1 MKTKSGPPRNYL
13 GRGEQRRLFWTWM
26 PLALVVLL
34 VAGWLERTYVR
45 RDDPPGMEQVDTVVP
60 FGGEKVPDA
69 VVIGPEQPE
78 AVEETAFELGA
89 PARSLATVRDDTV
102 FRDGDREAWF
112 SLWQTLRSTDP
123 VVLRKSPATSVSF
136 AELFGQPKA
145 FRGRLVRFTGLV
157 KRLQYVEAPAND
169 SNIDG
174 YWQAWVRP
182 DLGPPTPIV
191 VYFLEVPPGF
201 PTGERIE
208 ERIEVVG
215 YFFKRWAYQATDAI
229 RTAPLV
235 VSRMPYSIEGVTKS
249 SPMDWIGSIA
259 MATMFAVV
267 VLSAVAA
274 WLANRGPP
282 RRVEQP
288 SGDLSKQLEAV
299 ETESTEQALRRLS
312 REGFPAAA
320 DASSTEARSRLD
332 ERSDG

>member
-1 MKTKSGPPRNYL
+1 MKTKSGRPRNYL

-34 VAGWLERTYVR
+34 VAGWFERTYVR
-45 RDDPPGMEQVDTVVP
+45 RDDDPRMEQVDTVVP
-60 FGGEKVPDA
+60 FAEEKLPDA
-69 VVIGPEQPE
+69 VVIEPEPPE
-78 AVEETAFELGA
+78 AAEETAFELGA

-112 SLWQTLRSTDP
+112 SMWQTLRSTDP
-123 VVLRKSPATSVSF
+123 TVLRKSPATSVSF

-145 FRGRLVRFTGLV
+145 FRGRLVRFKGLV

-235 VSRMPYSIEGVTKS
+235 VARMPYSIESREKS

-259 MATMFAVV
+259 MATMFGVV

-282 RRVEQP
+282 RKVEQP
-288 SGDLSKQLEAV
+288 TGDLSEQLDGI
-299 ETESTEQALRRLS
+299 ETESTEEALRRLS
-312 REGFPAAA
+312 REGLPAAA
-320 DASSTEARSRLD
+320 DPSSTEGRLPLD
-332 ERSDG
+332 ERSEA

>member
-1 MKTKSGPPRNYL
+1 MKKTSGRPRNYL

-26 PLALVVLL
+26 PLAFVVLL
-34 VAGWLERTYVR
+34 VAGWLERSYVR
-45 RDDPPGMEQVDTVVP
+45 CDDDPRLEQVDTVVP
-60 FGGEKVPDA
+60 FAGEVVPDA
-69 VVIGPEQPE
+69 VVIEPERPE
-78 AVEETAFELGA
+78 VVDETALDLGA

-123 VVLRKSPATSVSF
+123 TVLRKSPATSVSF

-145 FRGRLVRFTGLV
+145 FRGRLVKFTGLL

-182 DLGPPTPIV
+182 DLGPPTPVV
-191 VYFLEVPPGF
+191 VYFLEIPPGF
-201 PTGERIE
+201 PTGERVE

-235 VSRMPYSIEGVTKS
+235 VSRMPYSIEGRETA

-274 WLANRGPP
+274 WLANRGPS
-282 RRVEQP
+282 RQP
-288 SGDLSKQLEAV
+288 EELTGDLSEQLAGV
-299 ETESTEQALRRLS
+299 ETESTEEALRRLS
-312 REGFPAAA
+312 REDLAATP
-320 DASSTEARSRLD
+320 DASSAEGRLPLD
-332 ERSDG
+332 ERSEG

>member
-1 MKTKSGPPRNYL
+1 MKTKSGRPRNYL

-34 VAGWLERTYVR
+34 VAGWFERTYVR
-45 RDDPPGMEQVDTVVP
+45 RDDDPRMEQVDTVVP
-60 FGGEKVPDA
+60 FAEEKLPDA
-69 VVIGPEQPE
+69 VVIEPEPPE
-78 AVEETAFELGA
+78 AAEETAFELGA

-112 SLWQTLRSTDP
+112 SMWQTLRSTDP
-123 VVLRKSPATSVSF
+123 TVLRKSPATSVSF

-157 KRLQYVEAPAND
+157 KRLQYIEAPAND
-169 SNIDG
+169 SNING

-182 DLGPPTPIV
+182 DLGPPTPVV
-191 VYFLEVPPGF
+191 VYFFEIPPGF
-201 PTGERIE
+201 PTGKRIE

-235 VSRMPYSIEGVTKS
+235 VARMPYSIESREKS

-259 MATMFAVV
+259 MATMFGVV

-282 RRVEQP
+282 RKVEQP
-288 SGDLSKQLEAV
+288 TGDLSEQLDGI
-299 ETESTEQALRRLS
+299 ETESTEEALRRLS
-312 REGFPAAA
+312 REGLPAAA
-320 DASSTEARSRLD
+320 DPSSTEGRLPLD
-332 ERSDG
+332 ERSEA

>member
-1 MKTKSGPPRNYL
+1 MKTKSGRPRNYL

-34 VAGWLERTYVR
+34 VAGWFERTYVR
-45 RDDPPGMEQVDTVVP
+45 RDDDPRMEQVDTVVP
-60 FGGEKVPDA
+60 FAEEKLPDA
-69 VVIGPEQPE
+69 VVIEPEPPE
-78 AVEETAFELGA
+78 AAEETAFELGA

-112 SLWQTLRSTDP
+112 SMWQTLRSTDP
-123 VVLRKSPATSVSF
+123 TVLRKSPATSVSF

-157 KRLQYVEAPAND
+157 KRLQYIEAPAND
-169 SNIDG
+169 SNING

-182 DLGPPTPIV
+182 DLGPPTPVV
-191 VYFLEVPPGF
+191 VYFFEIPPGF

-235 VSRMPYSIEGVTKS
+235 VARMPYSIESREKS

-259 MATMFAVV
+259 MATMFGVV

-282 RRVEQP
+282 RKVEQP
-288 SGDLSKQLEAV
+288 TGDLSEQLDGI
-299 ETESTEQALRRLS
+299 ETESTEEALRRLS

-320 DASSTEARSRLD
+320 DPSSTEGRLPLD
-332 ERSDG
+332 ERSEA

>member
-1 MKTKSGPPRNYL
+1 MKKTSGRPRNYL

-34 VAGWLERTYVR
+34 VAGWLERSYVR
-45 RDDPPGMEQVDTVVP
+45 RDDDPRLEQVDTVVP
-60 FGGEKVPDA
+60 FAGEMVPDA
-69 VVIGPEQPE
+69 VVIEPERPE
-78 AVEETAFELGA
+78 AVDEQALDLGA

-123 VVLRKSPATSVSF
+123 SVLRKSPATSVSF

-145 FRGRLVRFTGLV
+145 FRGRLVKFTGLL
-157 KRLQYVEAPAND
+157 KRLQYVEAPTND
-169 SNIDG
+169 SNIAG

-182 DLGPPTPIV
+182 DLGPPTPVV
-191 VYFLEVPPGF
+191 VYFLDIPPGF

-235 VSRMPYSIEGVTKS
+235 VSRVPYSIEGRERS

-274 WLANRGPP
+274 WLANRGPS
-282 RRVEQP
+282 RQP
-288 SGDLSKQLEAV
+288 EEPTGDLSELAGV
-299 ETESTEQALRRLS
+299 ETESTEEALQRLS
-312 REGFPAAA
+312 REDLAATS
-320 DASSTEARSRLD
+320 DASSAERGVPPD